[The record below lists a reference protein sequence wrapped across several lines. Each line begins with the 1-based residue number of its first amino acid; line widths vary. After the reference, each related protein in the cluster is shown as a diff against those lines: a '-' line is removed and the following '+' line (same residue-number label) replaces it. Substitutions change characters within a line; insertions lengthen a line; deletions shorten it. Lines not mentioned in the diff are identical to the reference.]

1 MNERKLGFG
10 QHFAHR
16 TLSGSAQVIVFDV
29 LGGPSFRGS
38 QHMTTDAFG
47 RESDHRHKG
56 EQ

>member
-1 MNERKLGFG
+1 MNERKLGFC
-10 QHFAHR
+10 QRFAHK
-16 TLSGSAQVIVFDV
+16 TFPQSAQMIVFDD
-29 LGGPSFRGS
+29 LGGPSLRGS